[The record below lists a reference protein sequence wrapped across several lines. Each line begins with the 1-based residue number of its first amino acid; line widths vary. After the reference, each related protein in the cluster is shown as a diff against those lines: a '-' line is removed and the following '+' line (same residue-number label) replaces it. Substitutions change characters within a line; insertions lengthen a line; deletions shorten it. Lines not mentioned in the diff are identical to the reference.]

1 MKRTL
6 ALLALLISAGAL
18 AHGADISKL
27 ITETQRMSQGAKNLT
42 LVWWI
47 PTEFWDA
54 SLAQNPAVT
63 EEQRKE
69 FTAVLDRYVVIAVAS
84 VDIGAF
90 GGMTPKSRD
99 AVLENTE
106 LKIGGSVRAVLDDSE
121 VSPDASNFVRMMKP
135 MMANML
141 GQFGQGIEFMLYS
154 NVGDDGERLIRA
166 TAQGRMN
173 CTAFGNAFEWTLP
186 LGSLLPPKLDPKT
199 GQEFPGDFMFNPYT
213 GTKLVTK

>member
-6 ALLALLISAGAL
+6 TLLVLLISASAL
-18 AHGADISKL
+18 SHGADIPKL
-27 ITETQRMSQGAKNLT
+27 VSETQRMSQSAKNLT

-54 SLAQNPAVT
+54 SLAQNPGIT
-63 EEQRKE
+63 EAQRKE
-69 FTAVLDRYVVIAVAS
+69 FTEVLDRYVVVAVAS

-99 AVLENTE
+99 AVMENTE
-106 LKIGGSVRAVLDDSE
+106 VKIGGSVCAVLDDSE

-141 GQFGQGIEFMLYS
+141 GQFGQGIEFILYS
-154 NVGDDGERLIRA
+154 NIGNNGERLIRA
-166 TAQGRMN
+166 TEKGRLD
-173 CTAFGNAFEWTLP
+173 CIAFGNAFEWTLP
-186 LGSLLPPKLDPKT
+186 LGSLLPPRFDPKT
-199 GQEFPGDFMFNPYT
+199 GQEFPGDYLFNPYT
-213 GTKLVTK
+213 RTKLVTK